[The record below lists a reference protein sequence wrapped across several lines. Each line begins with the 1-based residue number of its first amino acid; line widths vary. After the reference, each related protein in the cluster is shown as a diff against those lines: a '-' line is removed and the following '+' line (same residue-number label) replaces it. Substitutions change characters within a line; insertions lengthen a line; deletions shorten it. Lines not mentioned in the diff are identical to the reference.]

1 MKIINLIFLSVALF
15 GCASGKY
22 VSGLRTPVTNQP
34 NHYEGHITG
43 VGGLSLLEQSW
54 LPESKNTKAIV
65 IIVHGLKDHS
75 SRYAD
80 AAIKLSQND
89 YAVYAYD
96 HRGHGDSEGQ
106 RVWVDSFDDYVADL
120 ETYYDYVKAKAPDKP
135 IYLFGHSMGGAIVTT
150 FALQQRRQLAGIIL
164 SAPALKV
171 TDDVGAFL
179 IGSTKVIGTIM
190 PTLAVFELKDE
201 KFSRDPEV
209 VNAMKN
215 DPLVIQGNGPAKT
228 AKELLKAIAYIN
240 EHMHELNVPFI
251 CLHGKK
257 DVITNPEGSKE
268 LYQKAVAKDRAI
280 KLYADT
286 YHDLLHE
293 PNKDVILKDIINW
306 LNFHSGK

>member
-1 MKIINLIFLSVALF
+1 MLSLSLF
-15 GCASGKY
+15 GCASAKY
-22 VSGLRTPVTNQP
+22 VSGLRTPPTNQP
-34 NHYEGHITG
+34 NHQEGHFSG
-43 VGGLSLLEQSW
+43 VGNLNLLEQSW
-54 LPESKNTKAIV
+54 LPESNNVKAIV

-80 AAIKLSQND
+80 VAIKLAQND

-120 ETYYDYVKAKAPDKP
+120 QTYYDYVRAKSPDKP
-135 IYLFGHSMGGAIVTT
+135 IYLFGHSMGGAIVAT
-150 FALQQRRQLAGIIL
+150 FALEQRRPLAGIIL

-171 TDDVGAFL
+171 TDDVGSFL
-179 IGSTKVIGTIM
+179 IGTTKVIGTIF

-215 DPLVIQGNGPAKT
+215 DPLVTQGNGPAKT
-228 AKELLKAIAYIN
+228 AKELLKAIAYIG
-240 EHMHELNVPFI
+240 EHMAELNVPFI

-257 DVITNPEGSKE
+257 DEITNPEGSRE
-268 LYQKAVAKDRAI
+268 LYQKAVSKDRAI

-293 PNKDVILKDIINW
+293 PNKDQILTDIINW
-306 LNFHSGK
+306 LKFHTKN